1 MLSNPKML
9 NVRKNILVNS
19 RSSNY
24 LYDIPQDVVQVEK
37 TPVLI
42 INKKIMREK
51 YEQLCD
57 ELRDVGIFY
66 AVKANPHADVIQY
79 LEKCGA
85 GFEITSSGELELLI
99 RSKIPPHRIISSNP
113 TKDENF
119 IKMAYAY
126 GVRVFAF
133 DSREEVEKL
142 TRYAPGS
149 KVYIRLS
156 VSNDSSEWPLHGKY
170 GVEVEI
176 AVDLLLEAKRWGLN
190 PYGITFHVG
199 SQCINPAAWVKAI
212 KKSGILW
219 NLAMA
224 KGIEVL
230 SLNIGGGFPI
240 AYTKPV
246 PTIKEV
252 ARVIKDAL
260 KEVFP
265 QGIEVIVE
273 PGRVIVGEAGLL
285 VATVISK
292 AMRDGQKWLYL
303 DVGVFNG
310 LMETV
315 GGIKYPFSVS
325 NAGPLSKFALAGPSC
340 DSFDVISDEVELPE
354 PETGDKIYIN
364 SAGAYTT
371 AYASHFCGF
380 PGPKTVLI

>member
-1 MLSNPKML
+1 MVDSKF
-9 NVRKNILVNS
+9 
-19 RSSNY
+19 SNY
-24 LYDIPQDVVQVEK
+24 LYDIPQGIVQLEE

-42 INKKIMREK
+42 INRKIIREK

-57 ELRDVGIFY
+57 ELRNVGIFY
-66 AVKANPHADVIQY
+66 AVKANPHEDIIQY

-85 GFEITSSGELELLI
+85 GFEIASNGELEFLI
-99 RSKIPPHRIISSNP
+99 RLKIPPHRIISSNP

-119 IKMAYAY
+119 IKRAYAY
-126 GVRVFAF
+126 GVRGFVF
-133 DSREEVEKL
+133 DSRGEVEKL
-142 TRYAPGS
+142 ARYAPGS
-149 KVYIRLS
+149 KVYIRIS
-156 VSNDSSEWPLHGKY
+156 VSNEDSEWPLHGKY
-170 GVEVEI
+170 GVEVEVG
-176 AVDLLLEAKRWGLN
+176 VDLLLEAKKRGLDSS
-190 PYGITFHVG
+190 GITFHVG
-199 SQCINPAAWVKAI
+199 SQCTNPAAWAKAI

-219 NLAMA
+219 NLAMTE
-224 KGIEVL
+224 GLEVS

-240 AYTKPV
+240 AYTKSV

-252 ARVIKDAL
+252 ARVIKNTL
-260 KEVFP
+260 TEVFP
-265 QGIEVIVE
+265 RGIEVIVE

-325 NAGPLSKFALAGPSC
+325 KEGPLSKFVLAGPSC
-340 DSFDVISDEVELPE
+340 DGFDVISKEVELPE
-354 PETGDKIYIN
+354 PETGDKVYIN

-380 PGPKTVLI
+380 PGPKTILT